1 MKLQNIIEE
10 YHTTNKFKL
19 IKRYRLLKKMR
30 SLMDPVHFTGG
41 SYSIIYTI
49 IFK

>member
-10 YHTTNKFKL
+10 YHTTSKFKL
-19 IKRYRLLKKMR
+19 IKRYKLLKEMR
-30 SLMDPVHFTGG
+30 SLMDPVHFIDG